1 MSRLTASSVVG
12 SEVDALTLLGVTKVY
27 GDDVVAVD
35 NIDLTVRDREF
46 LTILGPSGSGKTTVL
61 KLIAGFTAP
70 TSGEIRID
78 GRDVSRTPPHRRNL
92 GMVFQNYALFP
103 HLTVDEN
110 LAFPLEMRRLDRTA
124 IRRRVGEV
132 LEIVRLPGMG
142 KRYPRQLSGGQQ
154 QRVALARA
162 IVYEPRVLLMDE
174 PLGALDK
181 RLREDLQVEFKRLH
195 QELGVTVVY
204 VTHDQE
210 EALLLSD
217 RIAIFHN
224 GRIEQVGTGEDL
236 YRRPRSPFVGSF
248 IGDSNMFRGTFDT
261 VEGASCVRRDGTCF
275 PGTAHPDAELKPG
288 DAAVLIV
295 RPESCVIA
303 PPELGPNDS
312 ERLTATIE
320 QVIYLGS
327 TVKYV
332 LEFQGSRLYA
342 RLNPQHSEWRLEPG
356 SRTVVQ
362 WSADDAVI
370 VPGDVNGNG

>member
-1 MSRLTASSVVG
+1 VSPELG
-12 SEVDALTLLGVTKVY
+12 SDIDALTLLGVTKVY
-27 GDDVVAVD
+27 GEDIVAVD
-35 NIDLTVRDREF
+35 TVDLEVRDREF

-61 KLIAGFTAP
+61 KLIAGFTSP
-70 TSGEIRID
+70 TSGQIRID
-78 GRDVSRTPPHRRNL
+78 GRDVSHTPPHKRNL

-103 HLTVDEN
+103 HLTVEEN
-110 LAFPLEMRRLDRTA
+110 LAFPLEMRRVDRA
-124 IRRRVGEV
+124 EVRRRVGQV
-132 LEIVRLPGMG
+132 LDIVRLPGMG

-248 IGDSNMFRGTFDT
+248 IGDSNVFRGVF
-261 VEGASCVRRDGTCF
+261 ELNQGSSGVRRDGAWF
-275 PGTAHPDAELKPG
+275 PGTVHPDADLTAG
-288 DAAVLIV
+288 DSAVLIV
-295 RPESCVIA
+295 RPESCVITPPDLA
-303 PPELGPNDS
+303 PSTSD
-312 ERLTATIE
+312 RLTATVQ

-332 LEFQGSRLYA
+332 LAYDGMTLYA
-342 RLNPQHSEWRLEPG
+342 RLNPQHSDWRLEPG

-362 WSADDAVI
+362 WAAEDAVI
-370 VPGDVNGNG
+370 VPGD

>member
-1 MSRLTASSVVG
+1 MTSPSLSSVLG
-12 SEVDALTLLGVTKVY
+12 SEIDALTLLGVTKVY
-27 GDDVVAVD
+27 GEDIVAVD
-35 NIDLTVRDREF
+35 TVDLEVRDREF

-61 KLIAGFTAP
+61 KLIAGFTSP
-70 TSGEIRID
+70 TSGQIRID
-78 GRDVSRTPPHRRNL
+78 GRDVSRTPPHKRNL

-103 HLTVDEN
+103 HLTVEEN
-110 LAFPLEMRRLDRTA
+110 LAFPLEMRRIDRA
-124 IRRRVGEV
+124 EVRRRIGQV
-132 LEIVRLPGMG
+132 LDIVRLPGMG

-224 GRIEQVGTGEDL
+224 GRIEQIGTGEEL

-248 IGDSNMFRGTFDT
+248 IGDSNMFRGTLEMREGVPCVRSD
-261 VEGASCVRRDGTCF
+261 GASF
-275 PGTAHPDAELKPG
+275 PGTVHPDAGLEPG
-288 DAAVLIV
+288 DPAVLIV
-295 RPESCVIA
+295 RPESCLIA
-303 PPELGPNDS
+303 PPESGPTGSDQ
-312 ERLTATIE
+312 LTATIQ

-332 LEFQGSRLYA
+332 LAYDRLTLYV
-342 RLNPQHSEWRLEPG
+342 RLNPQQFDWRLDPG
-356 SRTVVQ
+356 SRTVVR
-362 WSADDAVI
+362 WAAEDAVI
-370 VPGDVNGNG
+370 VPGD